1 MDKLL
6 EKKIKNLK
14 NYIASLESAI
24 VAFSGGVDSTLLLKI
39 ASEVLKDRVLAVT
52 AKSPIFPQSEFKNS
66 KFLAKQL
73 GIKHIIFE
81 TYELNNSFFTAN
93 DKERCYHCKNE
104 LFKLISNLAKEL
116 KIKYILDGSNYEDIG
131 DYRPGMRAAERW
143 EVLSPLKEVR
153 LTKKE
158 IRIISKEL
166 NLPTWDKPA
175 AACLASRIPYGT
187 KITKDLLL
195 KIDDAES
202 VLKNLGFNQVRVR
215 HHGNI
220 ARIEIPSKDMKK
232 ILGSEIKSMV
242 VKSLKKL
249 GYIYITLDIEGYAT
263 GSMNKTLK

>member
-1 MDKLL
+1 
-6 EKKIKNLK
+6 
-14 NYIASLESAI
+14 
-24 VAFSGGVDSTLLLKI
+24 
-39 ASEVLKDRVLAVT
+39 
-52 AKSPIFPQSEFKNS
+52 
-66 KFLAKQL
+66 
-73 GIKHIIFE
+73 
-81 TYELNNSFFTAN
+81 
-93 DKERCYHCKNE
+93 
-104 LFKLISNLAKEL
+104 
-116 KIKYILDGSNYEDIG
+116 
-131 DYRPGMRAAERW
+131 MRTAERW
-143 EVLSPLKEVR
+143 GVLSPLKEVR

-249 GYIYITLDIEGYAT
+249 GYIYITLDIEGYTT